1 MLPRVTALA
10 LIVLL
15 CSSCGFKPEPTGALP
30 AYPQTVRDALGR
42 QVRIDTAPRRIV
54 SLDPGMTASL
64 YRIGAEKLLVGR
76 SGHET
81 YPKQSLQLPVM
92 TIDGN
97 RPDLKQIQQAQA
109 DVVLV
114 PQSMVPTAQ
123 DVDKLQL
130 KAAAEVYVVGG
141 NSVDQV
147 ENDIS
152 AMGLITDHADAGR
165 ALAAAVSTS
174 VGRVERSVAGE
185 PPARTY
191 VDVGLVTPGTFTID
205 PASMTGDLVR
215 LANGTNVASEVS
227 PSQPVTFAQMGEL
240 APDAYLSEQGSGA
253 MLSDLRK
260 HKATRSIPA
269 VENRRVIQLP
279 ASVLNEDGPRVA
291 VALAQIAKALH
302 PDATVPQ

>member
-54 SLDPGMTASL
+54 SLDPGMTAAL

-76 SGHET
+76 SGLET
-81 YPKQSLQLPVM
+81 YPKQSLHLPVM
-92 TIDGN
+92 TTNGQ
-97 RPDLKQIQQAQA
+97 PDLKQIQHAQA

-114 PQSMVPTAQ
+114 PESMVPTPQ
-123 DVDKLQL
+123 DVDRLQL

-141 NSVDQV
+141 NSVSQV

-152 AMGLITDHADAGR
+152 AMGLITNHADAAR
-165 ALAAAVSTS
+165 SLANSISTA
-174 VGRVERSVAGE
+174 VGRVHQSVTGE
-185 PPARTY
+185 PPTRTY

-205 PASMTGDLVR
+205 PTSMTGDLVQ
-215 LANGTNVASEVS
+215 LANGTNVASEVT
-227 PSQPVTFAQMGEL
+227 PSQPVTFTQMAGL
-240 APDAYLSEQGSGA
+240 APDVYLSEQGQGA

-260 HKATRSIPA
+260 HKATRTMPA
-269 VENRRVIQLP
+269 VVKKRVIQLP

>member
-30 AYPQTVRDALGR
+30 AYPQAVRDALGR

-54 SLDPGMTASL
+54 SLDPGMTAAL

-76 SGHET
+76 SGLET
-81 YPKQSLQLPVM
+81 YPKQSLHLPVM
-92 TIDGN
+92 AADGQ
-97 RPDLKQIQQAQA
+97 PDLKQIQHAQA

-114 PQSMVPTAQ
+114 PQSMAPTAQ
-123 DVDKLQL
+123 DVDRLQL

-141 NSVDQV
+141 NSVNQV
-147 ENDIS
+147 EDDI
-152 AMGLITDHADAGR
+152 AAIGLITDHADAAR
-165 ALAAAVSTS
+165 SLANSISTS
-174 VGRVERSVAGE
+174 VGRVQQSVAGQ

-205 PASMTGDLVR
+205 PVSMTGDLVR

-227 PSQPVTFAQMGEL
+227 PSQPVTFAQLAGL
-240 APDAYLSEQGSGA
+240 APDVYLSEQGQGA

-260 HKATRSIPA
+260 HEATRTIPA
-269 VENRRVIQLP
+269 VVNKRVIQLP

-291 VALAQIAKALH
+291 LALAQIAEALH
-302 PDATVPQ
+302 PDATAPQ

>member
-30 AYPQTVRDALGR
+30 AYPQAVRDALGR
-42 QVRIDTAPRRIV
+42 QVRIDTAPHRIV
-54 SLDPGMTASL
+54 SLDPGMTAAL

-76 SGHET
+76 SGLET
-81 YPKQSLQLPVM
+81 YPKQSLHLPVM
-92 TIDGN
+92 TADGQ
-97 RPDLKQIQQAQA
+97 PDLKQIQHAQA

-114 PQSMVPTAQ
+114 PQSMAPTAQ
-123 DVDKLQL
+123 DVDRLQL

-141 NSVDQV
+141 NSVNQV
-147 ENDIS
+147 EDDI
-152 AMGLITDHADAGR
+152 AAIGLITDHADAAR
-165 ALAAAVSTS
+165 SLANSISTS
-174 VGRVERSVAGE
+174 VGRVQQSVAGQ

-205 PASMTGDLVR
+205 PVSMTGDLVR
-215 LANGTNVASEVS
+215 RANGTNVASEVS
-227 PSQPVTFAQMGEL
+227 PSQPVTFAQLAEL
-240 APDAYLSEQGSGA
+240 APDVYLSEQGQGA

-260 HKATRSIPA
+260 HKATRTIPA
-269 VENRRVIQLP
+269 VVNKRVIQLP

-291 VALAQIAKALH
+291 LALAQIAEALH
-302 PDATVPQ
+302 PDATAPQ

>member
-54 SLDPGMTASL
+54 SLDPGMTAAL

-76 SGHET
+76 SGLET
-81 YPKQSLQLPVM
+81 YPKQSLHLSVM
-92 TIDGN
+92 TAGGQ
-97 RPDLKQIQQAQA
+97 PDLKQIQHAQA

-114 PQSMVPTAQ
+114 PQSMAPTAQ
-123 DVDKLQL
+123 DVDRLQL

-141 NSVDQV
+141 NSVTQV
-147 ENDIS
+147 ENDI
-152 AMGLITDHADAGR
+152 AAIGLITDHADAAR
-165 ALAAAVSTS
+165 SLANSISTS
-174 VGRVERSVAGE
+174 VGRVQQSVAAQ
-185 PPARTY
+185 PAARTY

-205 PASMTGDLVR
+205 PVSMTGDLVR
-215 LANGTNVASEVS
+215 LANGTNVASEVP
-227 PSQPVTFAQMGEL
+227 PSQPVTFAQLAGL
-240 APDAYLSEQGSGA
+240 APDVYLSEQGRGA

-260 HKATRSIPA
+260 HKATRTIPA
-269 VENRRVIQLP
+269 VVNNRVIQLP

-291 VALAQIAKALH
+291 LALAQIAEALH
-302 PDATVPQ
+302 PDATAPQ

>member
-15 CSSCGFKPEPTGALP
+15 CSSCGFKAEPTGALP

-54 SLDPGMTASL
+54 SLDPGMTAAL

-76 SGHET
+76 SGLET
-81 YPKQSLQLPVM
+81 YPRQSFHLPVM
-92 TIDGN
+92 VAGGQ
-97 RPDLKQIQQAQA
+97 PDLKKIQHAQA

-114 PQSMVPTAQ
+114 PQSMVPTAA
-123 DVDKLQL
+123 DVDRLQL
-130 KAAAEVYVVGG
+130 RAAAEVYVVGG
-141 NSVDQV
+141 ESVNQV
-147 ENDIS
+147 ENDIA
-152 AMGLITDHADAGR
+152 AMGLITNHADAAR
-165 ALAAAVSTS
+165 SLANSISTS
-174 VGRVERSVAGE
+174 VARVVHSVAGE

-191 VDVGLVTPGTFTID
+191 VDVGLVTGATFTID
-205 PASMTGDLVR
+205 PVSMTGDLVQ

-240 APDAYLSEQGSGA
+240 APDVYLSEQGQGA

-260 HKATRSIPA
+260 HKATRTMPA
-269 VENRRVIQLP
+269 VESKRVIQLP

>member
-30 AYPQTVRDALGR
+30 AYPQAVRDALGR

-54 SLDPGMTASL
+54 SLDPGMTAAL

-76 SGHET
+76 SGLET
-81 YPKQSLQLPVM
+81 YPKQSLHLPVM
-92 TIDGN
+92 AADGQ
-97 RPDLKQIQQAQA
+97 PDLKQIQHAQA

-114 PQSMVPTAQ
+114 PQSMAPTAQ
-123 DVDKLQL
+123 DVDRLQL

-141 NSVDQV
+141 NSVNQV
-147 ENDIS
+147 EDDI
-152 AMGLITDHADAGR
+152 AAIGLITDHADAAR
-165 ALAAAVSTS
+165 SLANSISTS
-174 VGRVERSVAGE
+174 VGRVQHSVAGQ

-191 VDVGLVTPGTFTID
+191 VDVGLVIPGTFTID
-205 PASMTGDLVR
+205 PVSMTGDLVR
-215 LANGTNVASEVS
+215 LANGTNVASEVP
-227 PSQPVTFAQMGEL
+227 PSQPVTFAQLAGL
-240 APDAYLSEQGSGA
+240 APDVYLSEQGRGA

-260 HKATRSIPA
+260 HKATRTIPA
-269 VENRRVIQLP
+269 VVNNRVIQLP

-291 VALAQIAKALH
+291 LALAQIAEALH
-302 PDATVPQ
+302 PDATAPQ

>member
-1 MLPRVTALA
+1 MTTA
-10 LIVLL
+10 
-15 CSSCGFKPEPTGALP
+15 G
-30 AYPQTVRDALGR
+30 Q
-42 QVRIDTAPRRIV
+42 
-54 SLDPGMTASL
+54 
-64 YRIGAEKLLVGR
+64 
-76 SGHET
+76 
-81 YPKQSLQLPVM
+81 
-92 TIDGN
+92 
-97 RPDLKQIQQAQA
+97 PDLKQIQRAKA

-114 PQSMVPTAQ
+114 PESMVPTAA

-141 NSVDQV
+141 NSVNQV

-152 AMGLITDHADAGR
+152 AMGLITDHADAAR
-165 ALAAAVSTS
+165 SLANSISAA
-174 VGRVERSVAGE
+174 VGRVQQSVAGE

-205 PASMTGDLVR
+205 PTSMTGDFVR

-227 PSQPVTFAQMGEL
+227 ASQPVTFAQMAEL
-240 APDAYLSEQGSGA
+240 APDVYLSEQGQGA

-260 HKATRSIPA
+260 HKTTRTIPA
-269 VENRRVIQLP
+269 VENKRVIQLP